1 MAGAPQPL
9 CGFAK
14 CGYTLGSLTLL
25 RLCALFAMS
34 ARRIAAFSY
43 LYLILIAR
51 TQHKYDT
58 NSHHTETIPLPIPP
72 GAGSALVEAFKPEE
86 FTARRSPFSLR
97 EGFP

>member
-14 CGYTLGSLTLL
+14 CGYTLGSLTFIDALL
-25 RLCALFAMS
+25 CLCALFAMS

-51 TQHKYDT
+51 TQHKFDT

-72 GAGSALVEAFKPEE
+72 GAGSALVTASKPEE
-86 FTARRSPFSLR
+86 FTARRSPFSL
-97 EGFP
+97 